1 MELYGKQHRAYVR
14 GMARELLVHN
24 PTINDVDDAL
34 FLAEELLGK
43 TAYREEEDDCQ
54 STPTYGDDSDGRP
67 EPN

>member
-43 TAYREEEDDCQ
+43 TAYREEDDCR
-54 STPTYGDDSDGRP
+54 STPTHGDNSDGSS
-67 EPN
+67 EPH

>member
-43 TAYREEEDDCQ
+43 TAYREEDDYCH
-54 STPTYGDDSDGRP
+54 STPTHGDDSDGSS
-67 EPN
+67 EPH